1 MLYGVFS
8 DTHDS
13 IDNIRKAMKVFR
25 ERGVKTAIHLGDYC
39 AGPSLRAIG
48 EEKAVKV
55 IGILGNNDGD
65 YLSIQRNLQ
74 AAGGE
79 LKGQFYTFE
88 ADGAKIACY
97 HGTVAELT
105 DALIGCGTYNIVLYG
120 HTHEPKE
127 EKRGKTYA
135 LNPGSVHG
143 FGGKATVAILDTAK
157 CSADIVEL

>member
-13 IDNIRKAMKVFR
+13 IDNIRKAMRIFR
-25 ERGVKTAIHLGDYC
+25 ERGVQTAIHLGDFC

-48 EEKAVKV
+48 EEGGVKV
-55 IGILGNNDGD
+55 LGILGNNDGD

-79 LKGQFYTFE
+79 LKGQFYAFE
-88 ADGAKIACY
+88 SDGAKVACY

-105 DALIGCGTYNIVLYG
+105 DALIDCGTYDIVLTG
-120 HTHEPKE
+120 HTHEAKE

-143 FGGKATVAILDTAK
+143 FGGKATVAILDTVKRSAK
-157 CSADIVEL
+157 IIAL